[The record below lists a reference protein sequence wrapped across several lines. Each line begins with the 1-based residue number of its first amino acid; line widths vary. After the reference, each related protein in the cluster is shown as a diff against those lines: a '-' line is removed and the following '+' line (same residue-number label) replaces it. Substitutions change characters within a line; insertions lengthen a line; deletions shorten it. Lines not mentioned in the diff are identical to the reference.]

1 MLRFCEGFRWR
12 REERR
17 IFKQGSN
24 ADDSGGQSADASNR
38 EAGHEEDV
46 QKDVSELRSP
56 LDVHCGKD
64 CGHGVLKLL
73 KESLKKKSWRHS
85 RDHGPRNPA

>member
-64 CGHGVLKLL
+64 CGHGVIKLL
-73 KESLKKKSWRHS
+73 KESLKKKSWRQ
-85 RDHGPRNPA
+85 P